1 MKKQTIFFQLNNVC
15 NLNCKFCSERTSS
28 RISPKELDYQLVK
41 DTISQF
47 SVLGGKRVK
56 FSGGEPTLYKDLYS
70 LVNHSIEYGL
80 SANIITNAQILLKNR
95 DFVSDPSQVRIRV
108 SLEGRQPLNDSI
120 RGKGSYE
127 KAFHNIIEYKKMGF
141 KSNIKLT
148 LTPDTEQEDIIELA
162 RFTAKQGLEVLQI
175 GIVLYFGAAQKES
188 FKFSVNKFEE
198 LLKPIPSLV
207 KETGIKIALSDYVPF
222 VPKYKD
228 YYDKACKAVTGLFV
242 FVDGRVVPCRFLE
255 NINLGNLYDNTITEI
270 IERDKTFDNI
280 KLSNKCLNCE
290 FINNCGG
297 GDKYRSLKYKHNLSE
312 SDPACFFCRKSAFLP
327 L

>member
-1 MKKQTIFFQLNNVC
+1 
-15 NLNCKFCSERTSS
+15 
-28 RISPKELDYQLVK
+28 LDRQLVK
-41 DTISQF
+41 DTVSQF

-70 LVNHSIEYGL
+70 LVNHSIERGL
-80 SANIITNAQILLKNR
+80 NVNIITNAQNLLKNS
-95 DFVSDPSQVRIRV
+95 DLVSDPSQVRIRV

-120 RGKGSYE
+120 RGEGSYE
-127 KAFHNIIEYKKMGF
+127 KASHNIIEYKKMGF

-162 RFTAKQGLEVLQI
+162 HFTAEHDLGVLQI
-175 GIVLYFGAAQKES
+175 GIVLYFGAAKEES

-198 LLKPIPSLV
+198 LLEPIPSLV
-207 KETGIKIALSDYVPF
+207 EETGIKIAISDYVPF

-228 YYDKACKAVTGLFV
+228 YYDKACKALTRLFV

-255 NINLGNLYDNTITEI
+255 NINLGNLYDNTIKEI
-270 IERDKTFDNI
+270 IERDTTFDNV
-280 KLSNKCLNCE
+280 KLSEKCLNCE
-290 FINNCGG
+290 FISNCGG
-297 GDKYRSLKYKHNLSE
+297 GDRYRSLKYEHGLSG
-312 SDPACFFCRKSAFLP
+312 SDPACFFCRKGDFLP